1 MPVVEELKES
11 LMRLSAFGYLR
22 VIGHVSEQAAQDMR
36 KDLAA
41 YAEREGYTLAKV
53 FMDQEDSGSSAF
65 AALIDAL
72 NRSESPVVIVPSM
85 GHFAH
90 LPGLRIAMKNLI
102 ERETGAQVLVI
113 PTAGACDQLAA
124 G

>member
-11 LMRLSAFGYLR
+11 LMRLAFGYAR
-22 VIGHVSEQAAQDMR
+22 VTGHVSEQAAQDMR
-36 KDLAA
+36 KVLAA
-41 YAEREGYTLAKV
+41 YAEREGCTLTEV

-72 NRSESPVVIVPSM
+72 NRSESPIVIVPSM

-102 ERETGAQVLVI
+102 ERETGARVLVI
-113 PTAGACDQLAA
+113 PTVDACDQLAA